1 MTLESDL
8 LILGGGCA
16 GLSLGVRLA
25 EAHPAPF
32 RTVILEARPAYKH
45 DRAWCFWRD
54 DRARF
59 QHLVSHSWSRMRVR
73 SARGVATFDCGAAP
87 YDMLPSGAFYT
98 DAQAQITASQNVQLE
113 SGVRVIGTPE
123 RVGQRWQVETSAGAV
138 RARRIID
145 TRPEAE
151 PRTGDAILW
160 QSFVGQEIECSSAC
174 FDTSM
179 ADLMD
184 FVEDTSDGVAF
195 RYVLPVSP
203 TRALVEYTV
212 FGARPL
218 SSLYLSKA
226 LGDAIRSVTGGAAF
240 TVLRDEA
247 GVLPMGLTQAPAV
260 VESDFARVG
269 LRAGAARASTG
280 YAFQRIQRW
289 ATSSAASLRLNGFD
303 VAHRAD
309 ALPQRAMDRVFL
321 TLLRDKPEL
330 APDLFI
336 RLFTQPD
343 SSRVIRFLSDR
354 AGPLDLA
361 SVIASLPIGLFLQ
374 QLRSAFEWP
383 SMRLR
388 NAQ

>member
-25 EAHPAPF
+25 EAQPTPG
-32 RTVILEARPAYKH
+32 RTLILEARPAYTH
-45 DRAWCFWRD
+45 DRAWCFWGD
-54 DRARF
+54 GQARF
-59 QHLVSHSWSRMRVR
+59 QHLISHSWARMRIR
-73 SARGVATFDCGAAP
+73 SARGVATFDCGATP
-87 YDMLPSGAFYT
+87 YEMLPSGAFYA
-98 DAQAQITASQNVQLE
+98 DAKAQITASQNVRLE

-123 RVGQRWQVETSAGAV
+123 RVGQGWQVETSVGAV

-145 TRPEAE
+145 TRPESE
-151 PRTGDAILW
+151 PRAGDAILW
-160 QSFVGQEIECSSAC
+160 QSFVGQEIECSTDC
-174 FDTSM
+174 FDTST

-184 FVEDTSDGVAF
+184 FVEGTGDGVAF

-203 TRALVEYTV
+203 SRALVEYTV
-212 FGARPL
+212 FGTRPL
-218 SSLYLSKA
+218 SSLYLSRA
-226 LGDAIRSVTGGAAF
+226 LGDSIRSVTSGASF

-247 GVLPMGLTQAPAV
+247 GVLPMGLTQSPTAV
-260 VESDFARVG
+260 EPNYARVG
-269 LRAGAARASTG
+269 IRAGAARASTG

-289 ATSSAASLRLNGFD
+289 ATSSAASLRQNGFD
-303 VAHRAD
+303 VVHRAD

-330 APDLFI
+330 APDLFVK
-336 RLFTQPD
+336 LFTGSD

-361 SVIASLPIGLFLQ
+361 SVVASLPIGLFLQ

-383 SMRLR
+383 SMRMR
-388 NAQ
+388 SAR

>member
-25 EAHPAPF
+25 EARPAEL
-32 RTVILEARPAYKH
+32 RTVILEARSAYTH

-54 DRARF
+54 DLARF
-59 QHLVSHSWSRMRVR
+59 QDLVSHSWTSMRVR
-73 SARGVATFDCGAAP
+73 SVRGLAMFDCGATP
-87 YDMLPSGAFYT
+87 YDMLPSGAFYS
-98 DAQAQITASQNVQLE
+98 DAQSRIASSRNVHLE
-113 SGVRVIGTPE
+113 SGVTVIGKPK
-123 RVGQRWQVETSAGAV
+123 RVGSRWQVETSAGAV

-145 TRPEAE
+145 TRPAAE
-151 PRTGDAILW
+151 PQAGDAILW
-160 QSFVGQEIECSSAC
+160 QSFLGQEIECSTAC
-174 FDTSM
+174 FDT
-179 ADLMD
+179 ATVDLMD
-184 FVEDTSDGVAF
+184 FVEGTSDGVAF
-195 RYVLPVSP
+195 RYVLPLSP

-226 LGDAIRSVTGGAAF
+226 QRDAIRSVTSGAGF
-240 TVLRDEA
+240 TVLREES
-247 GVLPMGLTQAPAV
+247 GVLPMGLTESPSV
-260 VESDFARVG
+260 VEPDYARVG

-289 ATSSAASLRLNGFD
+289 ANSSAVSLRQNGFD
-303 VAHRAD
+303 VLHRAD

-336 RLFTQPD
+336 RLFNRPD

-354 AGPLDLA
+354 AGPLDIA

-374 QLRSAFEWP
+374 QLRNAFEWP

-388 NAQ
+388 NAR